1 MRMKSSVWITKFL
14 GNKEKKEREKAIR
27 RWYIDRGD
35 ETHRLFYPGI
45 NQNSIVFDVGGYYG
59 QWTSDIY
66 SIYRCKIH
74 IFEPVTYFA
83 DNIEKRFALNP
94 DIHVHKFGL
103 SSESKKSKITVDRDS
118 SSFFLQG
125 PEQIDATL
133 VCFSE
138 FISAENIDFIDL
150 MKINI
155 EGAEYDLLEHILNRD
170 LAGRINNIQV
180 QFHNFIENCGE
191 RMFAIQK
198 KLGETHQ
205 LTYQYLYVWENWEKK
220 TKK

>member
-1 MRMKSSVWITKFL
+1 ME
-14 GNKEKKEREKAIR
+14 N
-27 RWYIDRGD
+27 
-35 ETHRLFYPGI
+35 FY
-45 NQNSIVFDVGGYYG
+45 
-59 QWTSDIY
+59 WT
-66 SIYRCKIH
+66 
-74 IFEPVTYFA
+74 
-83 DNIEKRFALNP
+83 L
-94 DIHVHKFGL
+94 L
-103 SSESKKSKITVDRDS
+103 
-118 SSFFLQG
+118 
-125 PEQIDATL
+125 
-133 VCFSE
+133 
-138 FISAENIDFIDL
+138 AENIDFIDL